1 MPNRVR
7 LLKGYPAGTDGWIAI
22 RRRRR
27 PGQPAN
33 GKPAALDGRIRRMSH
48 DDLTRLLGAAGQDPR
63 AAARLYESVYQELRL
78 LARANMRREGPG
90 HTLQPTALVNE
101 AYLRLL
107 PSGGKWASR
116 GHYFGAAARAMR
128 RILVDH
134 ARARRAAKRGDGRM
148 RVTFSD
154 IDVAIE
160 DPDVDVEALD
170 EALERL
176 RQVDPRLEQVVSLRY
191 FAGMDIEQTAAALGI
206 SPATV
211 KRDWT
216 YARAWLH
223 EQLRGAD

>member
-1 MPNRVR
+1 MPKRGR
-7 LLKGYPAGTDGWIAI
+7 LLKGVQDRD
-22 RRRRR
+22 RRG
-27 PGQPAN
+27 P
-33 GKPAALDGRIRRMSH
+33 GKPAGVDATIPRMSQ
-48 DDLTRLLGAAGQDPR
+48 DDLTRLLGAADQDPR

-78 LARANMRREGPG
+78 LARASMRRESPG

-107 PSGGKWASR
+107 PSGEWASR
-116 GHYFGAAARAMR
+116 SHYFGAAARAMR

-154 IDVAIE
+154 IDVAVE
-160 DPDVDVEALD
+160 EPDVDVEALD

-176 RQVDPRLEQVVSLRY
+176 QQVDPRLEQVVSLRY
-191 FAGMDIEQTAAALGI
+191 FAGMDIEQTAAALGV